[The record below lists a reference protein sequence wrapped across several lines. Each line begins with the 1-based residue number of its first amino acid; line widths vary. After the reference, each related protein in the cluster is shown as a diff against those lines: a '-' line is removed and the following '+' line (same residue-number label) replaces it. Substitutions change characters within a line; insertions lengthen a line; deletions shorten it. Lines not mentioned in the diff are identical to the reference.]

1 VGFPKRRPRARG
13 EAGIERGSR
22 FWTPSHVR
30 VRDSVPVTVPGTI
43 ALPVSAVAGTGT
55 ISVSAVG
62 RIRNRD
68 RDRQYPPW
76 IEATA
81 VITPTTAVAV
91 VACVV
96 KMSSSVSAVP
106 ATSITAVPAASE
118 SSRRHR
124 KDRQQNQK
132 FCLHAGI
139 SDDWKGSPIHTDI
152 L

>member
-1 VGFPKRRPRARG
+1 VPAANYWWSLACLDPGRLAGLAHAAGWGFPRD
-13 EAGIERGSR
+13 
-22 FWTPSHVR
+22 VR
-30 VRDSVPVTVPGTI
+30 VRDSVPVPVTVPGTI

-81 VITPTTAVAV
+81 VVTPATAVAV

-106 ATSITAVPAASE
+106 AATMPAAS
-118 SSRRHR
+118 
-124 KDRQQNQK
+124 
-132 FCLHAGI
+132 
-139 SDDWKGSPIHTDI
+139 
-152 L
+152 